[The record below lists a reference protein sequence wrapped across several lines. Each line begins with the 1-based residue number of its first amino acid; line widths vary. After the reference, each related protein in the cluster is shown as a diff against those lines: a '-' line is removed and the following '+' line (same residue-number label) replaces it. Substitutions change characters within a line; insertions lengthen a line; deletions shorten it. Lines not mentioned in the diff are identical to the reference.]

1 MMMENP
7 KITCCDPPV
16 AVKALYLVA
25 AMVQEQSH
33 IEFVWASYKACV
45 DIAYACLLCAM
56 IRVRVCKCVRVCV
69 LVCWNP
75 KFHLFVRFALLV
87 AAAVSCRLYHRV
99 PQPLKLDVLWQ
110 MRYNS
115 SRLAR
120 LCEPVL
126 TGRVLT

>member
-1 MMMENP
+1 MYQLFCS
-7 KITCCDPPV
+7 TTV
-16 AVKALYLVA
+16 QALYLVA
-25 AMVQEQSH
+25 ATVQEQSH

-87 AAAVSCRLYHRV
+87 AAAVSCRLYHTV
-99 PQPLKLDVLWQ
+99 PQALKLSILWQ
-110 MRYNS
+110 QQQS
-115 SRLAR
+115 HKKFAWTTT
-120 LCEPVL
+120 CHACVDIAHACVL
-126 TGRVLT
+126 